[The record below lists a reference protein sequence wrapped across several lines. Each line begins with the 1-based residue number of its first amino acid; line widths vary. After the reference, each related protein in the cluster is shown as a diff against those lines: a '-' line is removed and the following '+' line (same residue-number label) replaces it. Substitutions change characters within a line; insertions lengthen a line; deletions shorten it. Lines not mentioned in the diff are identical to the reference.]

1 LAYGKDGKVTPQ
13 ALAEMLESVKGRDDY
28 DDIQMMTLRS
38 MNQAVYS
45 IDNEG
50 HFGLAYKE
58 YTHFTSPIRRY
69 PDLVVHRLLKS
80 IIKEYNLGGTDYE
93 KSELANICDNASLQ
107 ERNADGASKQVEGW
121 LKCFFM
127 KDYVG
132 QILDAKIVHLNGLGL
147 FAELKDMYIEGLIH
161 VSKIPGDY
169 YIFDE
174 LKGILIGKRT
184 HKIYKIGQDIVIKVS
199 RVDLENT
206 HVDFELY
213 DPNQKPSD
221 DKKYSSSDPSKN
233 KKPRKR
239 RIKRKPI
246 AKKPIEA

>member
-1 LAYGKDGKVTPQ
+1 
-13 ALAEMLESVKGRDDY
+13 MLESVKGRADY

-38 MNQAVYS
+38 MNQAIYS
-45 IDNEG
+45 IDNDG

-69 PDLVVHRLLKS
+69 PDLVVHRLIKS
-80 IIKEYNLGGTDYE
+80 IINEYKLGGSDYE
-93 KSELANICDNASLQ
+93 KSELANICDNASVQ

-121 LKCFFM
+121 LKCYFM

-132 QILDAKIVHLNGLGL
+132 HVLDAKIVHLNGLGL
-147 FAELKDMYIEGLIH
+147 FAELKDMYIEGLVH

-174 LKGILIGKRT
+174 AKSILIGKRT
-184 HKIYKIGQDIVIKVS
+184 HKVFKIGQDIVIKVS

-206 HVDFELY
+206 HIDFEIF
-213 DPNQKPSD
+213 DPESKMMIIKSQKD
-221 DKKYSSSDPSKN
+221 RVKKR
-233 KKPRKR
+233 KPRKR
-239 RIKRKPI
+239 KPRS
-246 AKKPIEA
+246 KKKKEVVKK